1 MRKVKNAFKISVI
14 VPVYNAEKYLRR
26 AMDSLVKQTIFDNM
40 QIIAVD
46 DGSTDQSG
54 AVLDGY
60 ASQYANIS
68 VYHIANGG
76 VSNARNFG
84 MEQVHAEYLGFLDAD
99 DWVDSD
105 YFEKMLGAIIDVG
118 ADISACGFSVETDA
132 GLLVINAVP
141 AAVDSFFGIDAVK
154 ALFGG
159 QIDVHV
165 VTKLYRTE
173 FIRNTRFDTELHYGE
188 DRLFVLSALTQAES
202 VVLVKGCVYHYY
214 QNSQSA
220 MHQALSDRSFETL
233 IVGKKILAR
242 IAATYPELI
251 PYAECEE
258 MSIKC
263 RLLGEIAHQDKIEQ
277 YHDRYIQLCRD
288 VREFDLAKAYRYS
301 SRKHFL
307 SLLLARISPRL
318 YGQLRSIPALQFK
331 K

>member
-1 MRKVKNAFKISVI
+1 MKNAFKISVI
-14 VPVYNAEKYLRR
+14 VPVYNAEKFLRR
-26 AMDSLVKQTIFDNM
+26 AMDSLIKQTIFEDM
-40 QIIAVD
+40 EIIAVD

-60 ASQYANIS
+60 SSQYPNIS
-68 VYHIANGG
+68 AYHIANGG

-99 DWVDSD
+99 DWVDPD
-105 YFEKMLGAIIDVG
+105 YFEKMLGAIKDGG
-118 ADISACGFSVETDA
+118 ADMAVCGFSVETDA
-132 GLLVINAVP
+132 GLLVTNPVP
-141 AAVDSFFGIDAVK
+141 AAVNSFSGNESVK

-165 VTKLYRTE
+165 FTKLYRTE

-233 IVGKKILAR
+233 TVGKKIIAR
-242 IAATYPELI
+242 ITATYPELI
-251 PYAECEE
+251 PYAECDEIN
-258 MSIKC
+258 IKC

-307 SLLLARISPRL
+307 ALLLVRISPRL
-318 YGQLRSIPALQFK
+318 YGQLRSIPALRFK

>member
-1 MRKVKNAFKISVI
+1 
-14 VPVYNAEKYLRR
+14 
-26 AMDSLVKQTIFDNM
+26 MDSLVKQTIFDNM

-165 VTKLYRTE
+165 FTKLYRTD

-277 YHDRYIQLCRD
+277 YHGRYIQLCRD
-288 VREFDLAKAYRYS
+288 VREFDLAKGYRYS

-307 SLLLARISPRL
+307 ALLLAKISPRL
-318 YGQLRSIPALQFK
+318 YGQLRSIPALRFK
-331 K
+331 M

>member
-132 GLLVINAVP
+132 GLLVTNAVP

-165 VTKLYRTE
+165 FTKLYRTD

-277 YHDRYIQLCRD
+277 YHGRYIQLCRD
-288 VREFDLAKAYRYS
+288 VREFDLAKGYRYS

-307 SLLLARISPRL
+307 ALLLAKISPRL
-318 YGQLRSIPALQFK
+318 YGQLRSIPALRFK
-331 K
+331 M